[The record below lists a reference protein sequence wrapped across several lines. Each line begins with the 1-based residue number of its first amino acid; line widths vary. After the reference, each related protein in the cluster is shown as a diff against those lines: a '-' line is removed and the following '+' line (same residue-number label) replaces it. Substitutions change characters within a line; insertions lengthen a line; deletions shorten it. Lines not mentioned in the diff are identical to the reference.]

1 MAGLRPVSRR
11 ELIRKLK
18 SLGFDG
24 PFPGGKH
31 HWMRRDGLRV
41 TIPNPH
47 GGAIDSGLIRESCN
61 KLVLR
66 LMNGWTREISIN
78 ADTYRGWADDELLTC
93 EPMKELPMAQRYF
106 LF

>member
-47 GGAIDSGLIRESCN
+47 GGAIDPGLIRRILQQAGIAIDEW
-61 KLVLR
+61 L
-66 LMNGWTREISIN
+66 N
-78 ADTYRGWADDELLTC
+78 A
-93 EPMKELPMAQRYF
+93 
-106 LF
+106 